1 MTSDEALLGR
11 LEATVRSYRASL
23 AVVALSG
30 GVDSS
35 LVTAV
40 SARAMGAH
48 RVMAVTAVSP
58 SYPAGELETAREV
71 SALLGVEHRT
81 LATGEVE
88 REAYAR
94 NDGLRCYHCKMEL
107 ATALARIAAEFGGP
121 DAAVMGGANADDA
134 SDLRP
139 GLLAGRQRGVRNP
152 LLEQGVGKEQ
162 VRSLARELDL
172 PVADKPAMACLSSRV
187 AFGVRIT
194 AELLSRIDRAE
205 GEVRRLGFQT
215 VRVRTFGDRA
225 TIEVGADEVGRLRAH
240 PDLAALLARL
250 RSMGWPEVAIDPD
263 GYRQGSMNATLGDGG
278 PPQDI
283 DKMAGSPILIRM
295 LPAR

>member
-1 MTSDEALLGR
+1 
-11 LEATVRSYRASL
+11 
-23 AVVALSG
+23 
-30 GVDSS
+30 
-35 LVTAV
+35 
-40 SARAMGAH
+40 
-48 RVMAVTAVSP
+48 
-58 SYPAGELETAREV
+58 
-71 SALLGVEHRT
+71 
-81 LATGEVE
+81 
-88 REAYAR
+88 
-94 NDGLRCYHCKMEL
+94 
-107 ATALARIAAEFGGP
+107 
-121 DAAVMGGANADDA
+121 
-134 SDLRP
+134 
-139 GLLAGRQRGVRNP
+139 
-152 LLEQGVGKEQ
+152 VGKEQ